1 MKWNM
6 VFAMIVAVGSLT
18 ATAVGAQENAAASGA
33 TAKEGQTA
41 NEGQTAKSDS
51 VPYGMYADEP
61 ATPDADGVPVAK
73 PNPMSDFLERARQL
87 GPTGVEMPRWWTTS
101 GRTGRRPTDRRSDAT
116 AAGRARGLPHGCK
129 EVSHVEIDRD
139 TPRSSARWMRARVH
153 VPTG

>member
-87 GPTGVEMPRWWTTS
+87 GPTGVEMPLVDDF
-101 GRTGRRPTDRRSDAT
+101 RTDGSATDGQT
-116 AAGRARGLPHGCK
+116 K
-129 EVSHVEIDRD
+129 
-139 TPRSSARWMRARVH
+139 
-153 VPTG
+153 